1 MSEFDRLWKI
11 TQTEIAKHAPKP
23 EAVGWVRRPESEFSD
38 AIDDVKDRLKSFRK
52 KADITAYK
60 KALRVYYKLHLEA
73 FKRYSEEYQLP
84 RPSDP
89 SRLRELTPEDIE
101 RFRQE
106 NNGWEITTPAGSFC
120 LVDKLSDN
128 PDHVEF
134 TPESLNAIIRVLLAF
149 PGSTVT
155 DIHKLKQEGHRAS
168 ALPSKLTKPK
178 SKNQP
183 AKAGQKI
190 FNFADS
196 GRKEL

>member
-11 TQTEIAKHAPKP
+11 TQAEIAKHAPKP
-23 EAVGWVRRPESEFSD
+23 EAVAWVRRPESEFAD
-38 AIDDVKDRLKSFRK
+38 AIDDVGEKLKSFRK
-52 KADITAYK
+52 KGDVAAYK

-73 FKRYSEEYQLP
+73 FKHYNEDCPSP
-84 RPSDP
+84 KPSDT
-89 SRLRELTPEDIE
+89 SRLRELTPEEIE

-106 NNGWEITTPAGSFC
+106 KNNWEITTPAGSFH

-155 DIHKLKQEGHRAS
+155 DIRKLKPEDHRAGNFKS
-168 ALPSKLTKPK
+168 KPSKSK

-183 AKAGQKI
+183 AKAGQEN

-196 GRKEL
+196 GRKEM